1 MKKKTGNKPRTKAT
15 IYIKYDA
22 EKAENLIGY
31 ATRWDIRK
39 AETLNISRFIRMLTE
54 KYKVTKSA
62 FHETSGIHNMAFNK
76 YQNVP
81 DNCCLSTEA
90 IERIAVCILLLE
102 PPLNVDPDFAV
113 DCVKKKGGFHGVIAN
128 MSQKDIDDM
137 REEFRKVFG
146 TFGYHLTHTIKSLD
160 QLNEMNVLYFN
171 IFTNVNGKLK
181 CKTIQQSTQASALTA
196 IRAIRWQA
204 ATPSSRSPPASIS
217 IRSES
222 SSPAGIPAG

>member
-1 MKKKTGNKPRTKAT
+1 MSRNFHFFAMRKAMSPLHKPKAMKKKTKNKPRTKAT

-102 PPLNVDPDFAV
+102 PPLNVDPDFEV
-113 DCVKKKGGFHGVIAN
+113 DCVKKKGGFHVVIDN
-128 MSQKDIDDM
+128 MSKEDIDDM

-160 QLNEMNVLYFN
+160 NLNEMNVLYFN

-181 CKTIQQSTQASALTA
+181 
-196 IRAIRWQA
+196 
-204 ATPSSRSPPASIS
+204 
-217 IRSES
+217 
-222 SSPAGIPAG
+222 

>member
-1 MKKKTGNKPRTKAT
+1 MSRNFHFFAMRKAMSPLHKPKAMKKKTKNKPRTKAT

-31 ATRWDIRK
+31 ATRWDIRRT
-39 AETLNISRFIRMLTE
+39 ETLNISRFIRMLTE

-62 FHETSGIHNMAFNK
+62 FHETSGIHNKVFNK
-76 YQNVP
+76 YLNVP

-113 DCVKKKGGFHGVIAN
+113 DCVKKKGGFRGVIAN

-160 QLNEMNVLYFN
+160 NLNEMNVLYFN

-181 CKTIQQSTQASALTA
+181 
-196 IRAIRWQA
+196 
-204 ATPSSRSPPASIS
+204 
-217 IRSES
+217 
-222 SSPAGIPAG
+222 

>member
-15 IYIKYDA
+15 IYIQYDT

-31 ATRWDIRK
+31 ATRWDIRRT
-39 AETLNISRFIRMLTE
+39 ETLNISRFIRMLTE

-113 DCVKKKGGFHGVIAN
+113 DCVKKKGGFRGVIAN

-160 QLNEMNVLYFN
+160 KLNEMNVFYFN
-171 IFTNVNGKLK
+171 IVYYFFLLSLHRN
-181 CKTIQQSTQASALTA
+181 STSGCG
-196 IRAIRWQA
+196 IR
-204 ATPSSRSPPASIS
+204 PSFH
-217 IRSES
+217 
-222 SSPAGIPAG
+222 

>member
-1 MKKKTGNKPRTKAT
+1 MSRNFHFFAMRKAMSPLHKTKAMKKKTKNKPRPKAT

-31 ATRWDIRK
+31 ATRWGIRRS
-39 AETLNISRFIRMLTE
+39 ETLNISRFIRMLIE
-54 KYKVTKSA
+54 KYDITKSA

-102 PPLNVDPDFAV
+102 PPLNEDPDFEV
-113 DCVKKKGGFHGVIAN
+113 DCVKKKGGFRGVIAN
-128 MSQKDIDDM
+128 MSKKDIDDM
-137 REEFRKVFG
+137 REEFRKAFG
-146 TFGYHLTHTIKSLD
+146 TFGFYLTLSIKSLD
-160 QLNEMNVLYFN
+160 ELNEMNVLYFN

-181 CKTIQQSTQASALTA
+181 
-196 IRAIRWQA
+196 
-204 ATPSSRSPPASIS
+204 
-217 IRSES
+217 
-222 SSPAGIPAG
+222 